1 MGMAMNAASAK
12 KEEDAAAAGAEE
24 APPDEDAPLTEQQAK
39 EIIKKEIKPLRESIV
54 DANGM
59 MNKKIDNIT
68 IQFEHQMNKK
78 MANISNSIQNMT
90 NKMHKQLRVI
100 EKKISSTVTDTD
112 KLTLISYEQQIDAKT
127 KELKVIEKN
136 IV

>member
-78 MANISNSIQNMT
+78 MSNISNSIQNMT

-112 KLTLISYEQQIDAKT
+112 KLTLVSYEQQIDAKT
-127 KELKVIEKN
+127 IELKVIEKN

>member
-12 KEEDAAAAGAEE
+12 KEEEATATGAEG

-78 MANISNSIQNMT
+78 MSNISNSIKNMT

-100 EKKISSTVTDTD
+100 EKKISSTVTNTD
-112 KLTLISYEQQIDAKT
+112 KLTLVSYEQQIDAKT
-127 KELKVIEKN
+127 KELKVIE
-136 IV
+136 

>member
-1 MGMAMNAASAK
+1 MRK
-12 KEEDAAAAGAEE
+12 RD
-24 APPDEDAPLTEQQAK
+24 K

-78 MANISNSIQNMT
+78 MSNISNSIKNMT
-90 NKMHKQLRVI
+90 NKMHKKLRVI

-112 KLTLISYEQQIDAKT
+112 KLTLVSYE
-127 KELKVIEKN
+127 
-136 IV
+136 

>member
-12 KEEDAAAAGAEE
+12 KEEDAAATGAEE
-24 APPDEDAPLTEQQAK
+24 APPDEDAPLTEQYAK

-78 MANISNSIQNMT
+78 ISNISNSIKNMT
-90 NKMHKQLRVI
+90 NKMHKKLRVI

-112 KLTLISYEQQIDAKT
+112 KLTLVSYEQQIDAKT
-127 KELKVIEKN
+127 KELKVIE
-136 IV
+136 

>member
-12 KEEDAAAAGAEE
+12 KEEDAAATGAEE
-24 APPDEDAPLTEQQAK
+24 APPDEDAPLTEQKAK

-78 MANISNSIQNMT
+78 MSNISNSIKNMT

-112 KLTLISYEQQIDAKT
+112 KLTLVSYE
-127 KELKVIEKN
+127 
-136 IV
+136 

>member
-1 MGMAMNAASAK
+1 MAMNAASAK
-12 KEEDAAAAGAEE
+12 KEEDATAAGAKG
-24 APPDEDAPLTEQQAK
+24 APPDEDAPLTEQKAK

-78 MANISNSIQNMT
+78 MAKISNSIQNMT

-112 KLTLISYEQQIDAKT
+112 KLTLVSYEQQIDAKT
-127 KELKVIEKN
+127 KELKVIE
-136 IV
+136 